1 MFIPIVG
8 GAILLQIVTLS
19 FLSIAKKPRPIAPKS
34 SVLHVSEYH
43 PPTSEKRRRTRRVA

>member
-19 FLSIAKKPRPIAPKS
+19 FLNISKKRRPKFPASP
-34 SVLHVSEYH
+34 VLHINQYDS
-43 PPTSEKRRRTRRVA
+43 PTVQKEKSRKVA